1 MKASCFIVTVILF
14 FGCSRQTETH
24 VKTPE
29 QATNVITYSK
39 YLKIFKDKHG
49 IKIHIFNPQSQKT
62 THLFLAKKQLAN
74 IPSTYQFIQ
83 TPVSS
88 LITLSGT
95 HIGMLSKL
103 NAIDKVCGIS
113 DKKFLFNKT
122 LIAKV
127 NHGKVFDF
135 GSESNLSVEA
145 IIQTKANVLVYSCFG
160 KDFTHSAQ
168 LSRMGITCIP
178 NFDWKEY
185 HPLGKAEWIKLFG
198 YLTGKEKLAD
208 HYFGKVVK
216 SYQSLVTKAKKSA
229 TKPSVFSGNLIGEFW
244 YTPAG
249 DSYMARMFQDANAR
263 YVYSNS
269 KGTGSLALSF
279 EKVIAQ
285 NIHTE
290 YWLNPGFAS
299 VKEILS
305 NNASMQLFKCVKER
319 NVYCYSQ
326 NLNKFWE
333 LSAIE
338 PDYVLSDLIR
348 IFHPDLES
356 DKPMF
361 FYQKTCK

>member
-1 MKASCFIVTVILF
+1 MKTTCFIVTVLLF
-14 FGCSRQTETH
+14 FGCSQRKGTD
-24 VKTPE
+24 VKTPK
-29 QATNVITYSK
+29 QATSVITYSK
-39 YLKIFKDKHG
+39 YLKIFNDKHG
-49 IKIHIFNPQSQKT
+49 IKIHIFNPETQKT
-62 THLFLAKKQLAN
+62 TQLFLAKKQPAN
-74 IPSTYQFIQ
+74 IPSNYQFIQ

-103 NAIDKVCGIS
+103 NAIDNVCGVS
-113 DKKFLFNKT
+113 DKKFLFNKV
-122 LIAKV
+122 LIDRV
-127 NHGKVFDF
+127 NRGKVFDF

-145 IIQTKANVLVYSCFG
+145 IIQTKAKVLVYNCFG
-160 KDFTHSAQ
+160 KDFTHSSQ
-168 LSRMGITCIP
+168 LARMGIRCIP
-178 NFDWKEY
+178 NFDWKEH

-208 HYFGKVVK
+208 HYFDQLVK
-216 SYQSLVTKAKKSA
+216 SYQSLVKKAKKSA
-229 TKPSVFSGNLIGEFW
+229 DKPAVFSGNLIGEFW

-249 DSYMARMFQDANAR
+249 ESYLARMFQDANAR
-263 YVYSNS
+263 YVYAKS

-290 YWLNPGFAS
+290 YWLNPGYAS
-299 VKEILS
+299 LKEILS
-305 NNASMQLFKCVKER
+305 NNASMQLFKCVKDR
-319 NVYCYSQ
+319 KVYCYSK

-338 PDYVLSDLIR
+338 PNHVLSDLIR

-361 FYQKTCK
+361 FYQNTCK